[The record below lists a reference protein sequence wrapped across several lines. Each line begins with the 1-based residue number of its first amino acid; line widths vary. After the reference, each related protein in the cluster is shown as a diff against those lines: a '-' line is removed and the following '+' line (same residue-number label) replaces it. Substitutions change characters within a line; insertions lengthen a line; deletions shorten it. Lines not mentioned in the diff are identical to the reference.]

1 MGGVGNTVVLL
12 LQALEQTRSAETVF
26 AGIDLFRIQ
35 CRELKAPAAVRPF
48 AVFANEF
55 VAATGALFLT

>member
-1 MGGVGNTVVLL
+1 ML